1 MVTINLTLF
10 VELGL
15 FLVFLW
21 GTQHFIL
28 APVVKSLDEREE
40 SIESDRVH
48 ADDSNENSVAL
59 EKEYRH
65 EIALIRRKSDEE
77 IRAAHQKSQQ
87 EHAAFLIAERAR
99 SEEAVAEVR
108 EEALRMV
115 DDQQSA
121 MTAEIPALVK
131 QIEAKLT
138 SGSD

>member
-1 MVTINLTLF
+1 MVTINFTLF

-21 GTQHFIL
+21 GTQHYIL

-40 SIESDRVH
+40 SIEADRMH
-48 ADDSNENSVAL
+48 TDDSNEKSGAL

-77 IRAAHQKSQQ
+77 IRGAHQKSQQ
-87 EHAAFLIAERAR
+87 EHASFLIAERAR

-108 EEALRMV
+108 EEAQRMV
-115 DDQQSA
+115 DDEQSA